1 MRARSLIFS
10 IGVAILIAVVSVPAL
25 AQSTPK
31 APAQSTPKAPAPV
44 LITSCGQSPGANSLN
59 VLARRAGI
67 EYALKEDATAKDL
80 AAKKY
85 RSIIIVTGASLKGM
99 GAAGVSIEDELKR
112 AEGLIAEAKK
122 QGMTVVGAHIEGM
135 SRRAQG
141 AAPGDNSD
149 ELSIDAVC
157 PKANLMIVRKD
168 GNEDG
173 RFTAISKAKGIPLLI
188 SENNMQIADILK
200 AVFGK

>member
-1 MRARSLIFS
+1 MKARILI
-10 IGVAILIAVVSVPAL
+10 IPTGLAILLALVAAPAL
-25 AQSTPK
+25 AQQ
-31 APAQSTPKAPAPV
+31 AAPKAPAPV
-44 LITSCGQSPGANSLN
+44 LITSCGQSPGANSMN

-67 EYALKEDATAKDL
+67 EYAVKTDASPKDL
-80 AAKKY
+80 AGKKY
-85 RSIIIVTGASLKGM
+85 GSLIIVTGASLKGM

-112 AEGLIAEAKK
+112 AEALIAEAKK

-149 ELSIDAVC
+149 EMSIDAVC
-157 PKANLMIVRKD
+157 PKANFMIVRKD

-173 RFTAISKAKGIPLLI
+173 RFTAISKSKKIPLVLFDKNMELI
-188 SENNMQIADILK
+188 DVLK
-200 AVFGK
+200 GVFAR